1 MISLYKDKNV
11 NRKNA
16 SLIFTTYYCEEL
28 DLFNRQDNIWIS
40 KASDKVE
47 LYNMYSG
54 YNVRSGLLKSKQ
66 FYCNA
71 FNTAVD
77 YETLMKMKNVTPYHA
92 RQIEKNSAV
101 KTALNLFQGEVRVFV
116 SVTDLVTS

>member
-47 LYNMYSG
+47 VYNMYSG
-54 YNVRSGLLKSKQ
+54 YNVRSELLKSKQ

-71 FNTAVD
+71 FDTAVD
-77 YETLMKMKNVTPYHA
+77 YEELMRILLKNNCLKYSEDDLLNVTPYHA
-92 RQIEKNSAV
+92 R
-101 KTALNLFQGEVRVFV
+101 
-116 SVTDLVTS
+116 